1 MSHQEN
7 LIILLWELP
16 WVLLFLSHLFP
27 KTWRKDVVLTKKWQ
41 LLLVSKS
48 LIKLQNATTAVQT
61 RKILVCSGPPSPCF
75 RVTVNKTH
83 VAAGHL
89 NGQPFVLFSHSCTS
103 CQHGSLL
110 PQSAGPWVWF
120 CLARP
125 LAKLWESKHRWTCAD
140 KITNYR
146 NGCPNGCNKFQRE
159 TNSLRFYWLLM
170 LLLPALV
177 LLFDSSHILLSPK
190 GLFGPSAL
198 INMLPW
204 EGACFK

>member
-1 MSHQEN
+1 MYFY
-7 LIILLWELP
+7 P
-16 WVLLFLSHLFP
+16 
-27 KTWRKDVVLTKKWQ
+27 RKQ
-41 LLLVSKS
+41 HFLLLSNS
-48 LIKLQNATTAVQT
+48 FIKLQKTTTAVQT
-61 RKILVCSGPPSPCF
+61 RKILICIGLPSPDF
-75 RVTVNKTH
+75 RVTVDITR
-83 VAAGHL
+83 VVAGHL
-89 NGQPFVLFSHSCTS
+89 NAQPFIIFRHSCTS
-103 CQHGSLL
+103 LQHGSLL
-110 PQSAGPWVWF
+110 PQSAGTWVWF
-120 CLARP
+120 CLPRP
-125 LAKLWESKHRWTCAD
+125 LAKLWESKYRWTCAD